1 MRATYPSGVDYV
13 IVVAAGS
20 GERLGAGI
28 PKALVEIGGAPMLA
42 WSLRTID
49 RCARVR
55 GVVIAA
61 PAGHEDAIRQ
71 AIPIGLRV
79 SVTIVAGGSSRQ
91 RSVRAALAAVPDD
104 ATAVAV
110 HDAARPLVT
119 AAVFDAVFDALAEVA
134 GAMAASP
141 VADTLKRADEHGA
154 IAHTVDRAGL
164 WRAETPQAFRADVLR
179 SAFADAD
186 DDELDR
192 STDDASMVEAR
203 GATVL
208 LIDSRTPNLKVTTPA
223 DAVIAASLLR
233 MGG

>member
-1 MRATYPSGVDYV
+1 MDYV

-20 GERLGAGI
+20 GERLGAGM

-61 PAGHEDAIRQ
+61 PPGREHEIRDAIPR
-71 AIPIGLRV
+71 GLRV
-79 SVTIVAGGSSRQ
+79 DVTIVAGGTSRQ
-91 RSVRAALAAVPDD
+91 RSVQAALAAVPVD

-119 AAVFDAVFDALAEVA
+119 TAVFDAVFEALDNVA

-141 VADTLKRADEHGA
+141 VADTLKRADARGA
-154 IAHTVDRAGL
+154 ITQTVDRAGL
-164 WRAETPQAFRADVLR
+164 WRAETPQAFRAEILR
-179 SAFADAD
+179 SAFADAGD
-186 DDELDR
+186 EELDR
-192 STDDASMVEAR
+192 ATDDASMVEAR
-203 GATVL
+203 GGTVL
-208 LIDSRTPNLKVTTPA
+208 LIDSGTPNLKVTTPA

>member
-1 MRATYPSGVDYV
+1 VDYV

-20 GERLGAGI
+20 GERLGAGM

-49 RCARVR
+49 RCDRVR

-61 PAGHEDAIRQ
+61 PEGHEDEIRD
-71 AIPIGLRV
+71 AIPHGLRV
-79 SVTIVAGGSSRQ
+79 EVAIVAGGSSRQ
-91 RSVRAALAAVPDD
+91 RSVRAALAVVPAD

-119 AAVFDAVFDALAEVA
+119 AAVFDAVFDALADVA

-141 VADTLKRADEHGA
+141 VADTLKRADARGA
-154 IAHTVDRAGL
+154 IARTVDRADL

-179 SAFADAD
+179 SAFADAT

-192 STDDASMVEAR
+192 ATDDASMVEAR
-203 GATVL
+203 GGTVL